1 MCRIKSLPSFLLP
14 SSCNQNPKD
23 HTFLHP
29 TIHLIYIFFSSI
41 SSWFLLFP
49 FFFSFFPFLSCSLH
63 FSIPSINHSLYFSSY
78 FVFFL
83 VLSVSIS
90 LPYTLLSIFPLIYY
104 YFYYYYYF
112 ASLSFF
118 LTFLFFLFHTHFS
131 LTHAHAT
138 FHHRQSPPP
147 LSTMWCQRC
156 YRLLWILSYYATLLH
171 VISRTWGKT
180 LCVDLHS
187 DQFLCLGYFCF
198 LWIIFQFCWLSI
210 NLWYVKHE
218 ISWKKVRLEKL

>member
-78 FVFFL
+78 FVFFSCSL
-83 VLSVSIS
+83 RFNIPSIHPSFYFSSYLLLFLLLLLFCFSFFLSYFPFFSFSYPFLSYPRTYHLPS
-90 LPYTLLSIFPLIYY
+90 LTITTATIDHVMSTLLSITMD
-104 YFYYYYYF
+104 
-112 ASLSFF
+112 
-118 LTFLFFLFHTHFS
+118 TFLLRHPSSCDFKN
-131 LTHAHAT
+131 
-138 FHHRQSPPP
+138 
-147 LSTMWCQRC
+147 M
-156 YRLLWILSYYATLLH
+156 
-171 VISRTWGKT
+171 G
-180 LCVDLHS
+180 
-187 DQFLCLGYFCF
+187 
-198 LWIIFQFCWLSI
+198 
-210 NLWYVKHE
+210 
-218 ISWKKVRLEKL
+218 